1 MVLSGD
7 LWSRAPVSRMLPDP
21 YYPQQPAGELRL
33 NYYYDRT
40 GRWVKF
46 SDWIPFK
53 QRKFVPIF
61 FEDFYSLYGL
71 PSGYQPGDV
80 KESIALLYAAMG
92 SKFRHPRQAL
102 CRINTEDEYHK
113 YRLLMFMESNLIVMR
128 MYLRLGSLYDAGSL
142 KFHTLDM
149 ADDLEVSFLIARTY
163 YTESQKYWA
172 EALRYAKLADA
183 YPFELDLPTIE
194 GHRFEMVQG
203 RLDFQRIIDRHLAR
217 IEAKLDTTAAFL
229 EQEGRPRPVKKAMI
243 DEVSKIYDP
252 TFPAEPLAPPALHEE
267 WKEKP
272 LFDDTDQI
280 FSSLDQPLPPM
291 K

>member
-1 MVLSGD
+1 MLLSVG
-7 LWSRAPVSRMLPDP
+7 LAGRSPVSRMLPDP
-21 YYPQQPAGELRL
+21 YYPQPPTGELRL

-53 QRKFVPIF
+53 QMKYVPVF
-61 FEDFYSLYGL
+61 FEDFYGLYGL
-71 PSGYQPGDV
+71 QAAYQPSDV
-80 KESIALLYAAMG
+80 KESIHFLHAAMQ

-102 CRINTEDEYHK
+102 CRINNEAEFHK
-113 YRLLMFMESNLIVMR
+113 YRLLMFMEANLIIMR
-128 MYLRLGSLYDAGSL
+128 MYLRLGSLYDVGSL

-163 YTESQKYWA
+163 YTESQKYQA

-194 GHRFEMVQG
+194 GHRFEMVNG
-203 RLDFQRIIDRHLAR
+203 KLDFQRIIDRHLAR
-217 IEAKLDTTAAFL
+217 IEAKLDTTAALL
-229 EQEGRPRPVKKAMI
+229 EQEGRPKPVKKAML
-243 DEVSKIYDP
+243 DEVSKIYDRD
-252 TFPAEPLAPPALHEE
+252 FPPAPLSPPSLHEE

-272 LFDDTDQI
+272 LFDDTDAM
-280 FSSLDQPLPPM
+280 FAPLNEPLPPIR
-291 K
+291 